1 MSFNGGNDE
10 RRFLANR
17 STAAQPNLADDI
29 RQIFA
34 AFATRWLLIFVT
46 IAAFLLVGVFTM
58 WTAEPVYK
66 STVEILIDPRVLQV
80 VEKEVV
86 PTGLGSSSNGADI
99 ALVVSQLEILKSR
112 SVLSELIAKEGLEQN
127 TEFSQGRGS
136 GGFSGLL
143 KTLFYGPNLTSYT
156 GISNFDQ
163 VLENVQEA
171 MEVDR
176 VGNSYIIAITFG
188 TSDPTLAAQLANS
201 VAEIYIDQWVTSTA
215 TSTQDVAI
223 ILEGRLD
230 VLRDQVQKSQQ
241 AVEDYRRENGLISS
255 EGVVVSEQQIKDLN
269 AQVTAAGVAAE
280 AAKAYLEEVERAF
293 KAGTNQSSAS
303 SLTSLALVELRRQLT
318 EARAAETRAR
328 SVYGDLHPT
337 MVAAVDTRRVLE
349 TALKQELSRTLER
362 AQLAYKSAKQQEGA
376 LFARLQQ
383 QQSRQGD
390 VNNASVKLSE
400 LSQNAKADQQL
411 YQLFLARAK
420 EAREQVM
427 LPTNTVRI
435 ISVAKP
441 STKPS
446 EPKLSIVLL
455 TSLFLGVLTG
465 AAVAWISHV
474 LNGSKNVSFSINE
487 MKRFFQKPPQFSQ
500 SVPANAVSSPTTHPR
515 QYVGKNEQ
523 AAYVQS
529 QMHNAQE
536 QETPTS
542 TAPLKNRYK
551 PTSSG
556 HRASHMQQTQ
566 SPVRRD
572 TYQPRAT
579 RR

>member
-10 RRFLANR
+10 RRFLASR

-515 QYVGKNEQ
+515 QYVRKNEQ

-556 HRASHMQQTQ
+556 HRASHMQRTQ
-566 SPVRRD
+566 SPVRRH